1 MASFPSHFAW
11 GVATASYQIEGAVNE
26 DGRGESIWDRFCR
39 VPGAI
44 ANGATGD
51 IACDH
56 YHRWRDDLRLLSELG
71 VNAYRFSVAWP
82 RILPEGTGTVNSA
95 GLDFY
100 DRLVDALLEADITPW
115 VTLYHWDLP
124 QALEDRGG
132 WPNRATAEAF
142 AAYAD
147 LVARRLGDRVRHW
160 ITLNEPS
167 CSSLLGYFW
176 GIHAPGRRSL
186 RDALRAAHTLLLGH
200 GLAVAAL
207 RASVPA
213 AQIGIAQLVI
223 PAYPASD
230 RPADLAA
237 AHRFDGVHNRWFLD
251 PIFGRDY
258 PGDMRAWYRH
268 DVPLVPPS
276 DFDRIAAPLDFL
288 GVNHYF
294 PVYVAD
300 DPTEPLLRL
309 RQVVPPGAELTAMEW
324 IVQPAAFFDLLLRL
338 QREYAPAA
346 LVVTENGAA
355 YADPPP
361 QAGRVSDPARV
372 RYLAQYLAEAARAV
386 ATGLPL
392 RGYFVWTL
400 MDNFE
405 WNLGYSKRFGLYY
418 TDYPTQARIPKDSS
432 FYYQAVVRT
441 GRVLSPAEWQP
452 PRG

>member
-1 MASFPSHFAW
+1 M
-11 GVATASYQIEGAVNE
+11 
-26 DGRGESIWDRFCR
+26 
-39 VPGAI
+39 
-44 ANGATGD
+44 
-51 IACDH
+51 
-56 YHRWRDDLRLLSELG
+56 
-71 VNAYRFSVAWP
+71 
-82 RILPEGTGTVNSA
+82 
-95 GLDFY
+95 
-100 DRLVDALLEADITPW
+100 
-115 VTLYHWDLP
+115 P

-207 RASVPA
+207 RASVSA

-230 RPADLAA
+230 RSADLAA

-276 DFDRIAAPLDFL
+276 DFDQIAAPLDFL

-309 RQVVPPGAELTAMEW
+309 RRVVPPGAELTALGW
-324 IVQPAAFFDLLLRL
+324 IVQPAAFFDVLLRL

-361 QAGRVSDPARV
+361 QAGRASDPARV

-441 GRVLSPAEWQP
+441 GRVLSPEEWQP